1 MKKNLLALP
10 LLAFGLPAFAYT
22 GEIQFTGKVVAGSC
36 PIEIRD
42 PAGAT
47 GGSVDMGEALAGDF
61 TAAGI
66 KKNQTPFTIRV
77 TDASSCPGWDGSG
90 GANNVGVITL
100 TGTSGP
106 ANNGD
111 LFALKTAANPAG
123 NLALGITD
131 ATGAV
136 VKHGGDS
143 APYPLNDGN
152 PTDMAFTAY
161 YESLA
166 ANVTP
171 GDANVDVALK
181 LTIN

>member
-1 MKKNLLALP
+1 MKKTLLALP
-10 LLAFGLPAFAYT
+10 LLAFGLPAFANT
-22 GEIQFTGKVVAGSC
+22 GLIQFTGQVVAGSC

-47 GGSVDMGEALAGDF
+47 GGAVDMGQALVGDF
-61 TAAGI
+61 NAAGI
-66 KKNQTPFTIRV
+66 KKNHTPFTISV
-77 TDASSCPGWDGSG
+77 TDASQCPGWDGNG
-90 GANNVGVITL
+90 GASNVGVITL
-100 TGTSGP
+100 TGTSGS
-106 ANNGD
+106 ASNGD
-111 LFALKTAANPAG
+111 LFALKPGAGTAS

-131 ATGAV
+131 YTGAV
-136 VKHGGDS
+136 VKHGDDS
-143 APYPLNDGN
+143 APYPLNDGM

-166 ANVTP
+166 ANVTA

>member
-1 MKKNLLALP
+1 MKKTLLALP
-10 LLAFGLPAFAYT
+10 LLAFGLPAFASS
-22 GEIQFTGKVVAGSC
+22 GVIEFTGVVKAGSC

-47 GGSVDMGEALAGDF
+47 GGTVDMGEALAGDF

-66 KKNQTPFTIRV
+66 KKNATPFSIRV
-77 TDASSCPGWDGSG
+77 TDASQCPGWDGSG

-100 TGTSGP
+100 TGTSG
-106 ANNGD
+106 AASNGD
-111 LFALKTAANPAG
+111 LFALKPGSNTAG

-143 APYPLNDGN
+143 APYPLNDGT
-152 PTDMAFTAY
+152 PTDLAFTAY

-166 ANVTP
+166 SGVTP